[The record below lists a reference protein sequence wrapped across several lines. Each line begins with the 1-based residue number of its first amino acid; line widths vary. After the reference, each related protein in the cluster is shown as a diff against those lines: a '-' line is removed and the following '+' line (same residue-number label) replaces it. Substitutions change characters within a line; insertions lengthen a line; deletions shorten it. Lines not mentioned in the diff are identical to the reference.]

1 MIEWLVKKMIKISAS
16 KVRCYKACK
25 RAYYF
30 RYVENLVPVESAQ
43 PLVDG
48 RNYHAMLE
56 HMYNDG
62 EFEVDIEN
70 NPKISAMAKAYE
82 KYIYPKFYVKNA
94 EQEFEYNLN
103 EDVQLV
109 GRFDGIAEDGLV
121 VEHKTT
127 SADVDDEYVYN
138 LQWDEQIL
146 TYMLAS
152 GKNEMYYTVCKKP
165 TIRQK
170 QNESAEEYYDRCCA
184 WYDEDTDKKIRV
196 IKVTRSEKEVQE
208 HKAALEYVAAEIGY
222 DDNVRKYKLYNYR
235 DSIVYYRNCSNC
247 TAYGRKCEYASI
259 CLDYDPKLE
268 YVEFKKKEKE

>member
-1 MIEWLVKKMIKISAS
+1 MRISAS
-16 KVRCYKACK
+16 KVKCYKACK

-30 RYVENLVPVESAQ
+30 RYVEELVPVETAQ

-48 RNYHAMLE
+48 SNYHAMIEQL
-56 HMYNDG
+56 YKNG
-62 EFEVDIEN
+62 WFEADVEN
-70 NPKISAMAKAYE
+70 NPKIAAMAMAYE
-82 KYIYPKFYVKNA
+82 KYIYPQFKVKTA
-94 EQEFEYNLN
+94 EEWFEYNLTD
-103 EDVQLV
+103 DVQLV

-170 QNESAEEYYDRCCA
+170 QSETAEQYYERCCA
-184 WYDEDTDKKIRV
+184 WYAEDTDKKIRV
-196 IKVTRSEKEVQE
+196 IKVTRSEQEVAS
-208 HKAALEYVAAEIGY
+208 HKAALKYIVGCMK
-222 DDNVRKYKLYNYR
+222 DDERLSDEECSK
-235 DSIVYYRNCSNC
+235 DEFIYYRNCSQC
-247 TAYGRKCEYASI
+247 TAYGRKCEFASI

-268 YVEFKKKEKE
+268 YVEFKKKEEQ

>member
-1 MIEWLVKKMIKISAS
+1 MRISAS
-16 KVRCYKACK
+16 KVKCYKACK

-30 RYVENLVPVESAQ
+30 RYVEELVSRETAQ

-48 RNYHAMLE
+48 SNYHAMIEQLYKE
-56 HMYNDG
+56 GWYQA
-62 EFEVDIEN
+62 DIEN
-70 NPKISAMAKAYE
+70 NPKIAAMAAACE
-82 KYIYPKFYVKNA
+82 KYIYPQFKVRAA
-94 EQEFEYNLN
+94 EEWFECNLTD
-103 EDVQLV
+103 DVQLV

-127 SADVDDEYVYN
+127 SADVDDEYIYN

-146 TYMLAS
+146 TYMLVS

-170 QNESAEEYYDRCCA
+170 QSETAEEYYERCCA
-184 WYDEDTDKKIRV
+184 WYAEDTEKKIRV
-196 IKVTRSEKEVQE
+196 IKVTRSEKEV
-208 HKAALEYVAAEIGY
+208 KAYKTALKYVAKDMQKDEKAKKPKEY
-222 DDNVRKYKLYNYR
+222 TF
-235 DSIVYYRNCSNC
+235 YRNCSQC

-268 YVEFKKKEKE
+268 YVEFKKKEEQ

>member
-1 MIEWLVKKMIKISAS
+1 MKISAS
-16 KVRCYKACK
+16 KVKCYKACK

-30 RYVENLVPVESAQ
+30 RYVEELVPVETAQ

-48 RNYHAMLE
+48 SSYHAMLE
-56 HMYNDG
+56 QLNKNG
-62 EFEVDIEN
+62 WFESDVEN
-70 NPKISAMAKAYE
+70 NPKIAAMAAAYE
-82 KYIYPKFYVKNA
+82 KYIYPQFNVDKA
-94 EQEFEYNLN
+94 EQLFDYNITPK
-103 EDVQLV
+103 VQLV
-109 GRFDGIAEDGLV
+109 GRFDGIADDGLI

-127 SADVDDEYVYN
+127 SADVDDEYIYN

-170 QNESAEEYYDRCCA
+170 QSETAEQYYERCCA
-184 WYDEDTDKKIRV
+184 WYEEDTDKKIRV
-196 IKVTRSEKEVQE
+196 IKVTRNEKEV
-208 HKAALEYVAAEIGY
+208 KAYKTALRYIARDMEKDEKAKKPEEYTF
-222 DDNVRKYKLYNYR
+222 
-235 DSIVYYRNCSNC
+235 YRNCSNC

-268 YVEFKKKEKE
+268 YVEFKKKEEQ

>member
-1 MIEWLVKKMIKISAS
+1 MRISAS
-16 KVRCYKACK
+16 KVKCYKACK

-30 RYVENLVPVESAQ
+30 RYVEELVPVETAQ

-48 RNYHAMLE
+48 SNYHAMIEQL
-56 HMYNDG
+56 YNNG
-62 EFEVDIEN
+62 WFEADVEN
-70 NPKISAMAKAYE
+70 NPKIAAMAMAYE
-82 KYIYPKFYVKNA
+82 KYIYPQFKVKAA
-94 EQEFEYNLN
+94 EEWFEYNLTD
-103 EDVQLV
+103 DVQLV
-109 GRFDGIAEDGLV
+109 GRFDGIAEDGLI

-170 QNESAEEYYDRCCA
+170 QSETAEQYYERCCA
-184 WYDEDTDKKIRV
+184 WYAEETDKKIRV
-196 IKVTRSEKEVQE
+196 IKVTRREQEVAN
-208 HKAALEYVAAEIGY
+208 HKAALEYIVGCME
-222 DDNVRKYKLYNYR
+222 DDENLSKGEYFK
-235 DSIVYYRNCSNC
+235 DEFIYYRNCSQC
-247 TAYGRKCEYASI
+247 TAYGRKCEFASI

-268 YVEFKKKEKE
+268 YVEFKKKEEQ

>member
-1 MIEWLVKKMIKISAS
+1 MKISAS
-16 KVRCYKACK
+16 KVKCYKACK

-30 RYVENLVPVESAQ
+30 RYVEELVPVETAQ

-48 RNYHAMLE
+48 SNYHAMLE
-56 HMYNDG
+56 QLYKEGWFNADVQND
-62 EFEVDIEN
+62 
-70 NPKISAMAKAYE
+70 PKIAAMAAAYE
-82 KYIYPKFYVKNA
+82 KYIYPQFNLKAA
-94 EQEFEYNLN
+94 EETFEYKLRDNV
-103 EDVQLV
+103 ELV

-127 SADVDDEYVYN
+127 SADVDDEYIYN

-146 TYMLAS
+146 TYMLVS

-170 QNESAEEYYDRCCA
+170 QNETAEEYYERCCA
-184 WYDEDTDKKIRV
+184 WYAEDMDKKIRV
-196 IKVTRSEKEVQE
+196 IKVTRNEKEV
-208 HKAALEYVAAEIGY
+208 KAYKTALKYIAKDMQKDEKFKKPKEYTF
-222 DDNVRKYKLYNYR
+222 
-235 DSIVYYRNCSNC
+235 YRNCSNC

-268 YVEFKKKEKE
+268 YVEFKKKEQIDYGNQS

>member
-1 MIEWLVKKMIKISAS
+1 MKISAS
-16 KVRCYKACK
+16 KIKCYKACK

-30 RYVENLVPVESAQ
+30 RYVEELVPVETAQ

-48 RNYHAMLE
+48 SNYHAMLE
-56 HMYNDG
+56 QLYKEGWYQAD
-62 EFEVDIEN
+62 VEN
-70 NPKISAMAKAYE
+70 NPKIAAMAAAYE
-82 KYIYPKFYVKNA
+82 KYIYPQFKVKAA
-94 EQEFEYNLN
+94 EEWFEHNLT
-103 EDVQLV
+103 DYVQLV
-109 GRFDGIAEDGLV
+109 GRFDGIAEDGLI

-127 SADVDDEYVYN
+127 SADVDDEYIYN

-146 TYMLAS
+146 TYILVS

-170 QNESAEEYYDRCCA
+170 QSETAEEYYERCCA
-184 WYDEDTDKKIRV
+184 WYAEDTDKKIRV
-196 IKVTRSEKEVQE
+196 IKVTRNEKEVLE
-208 HKAALEYVAAEIGY
+208 HGKMLRHMASVMFVDEE
-222 DDNVRKYKLYNYR
+222 DYKFLKENG
-235 DSIVYYRNCSNC
+235 DTDCETIFYRNCSNC